1 MSRPGFILALVTFL
15 ACTAFAQAPA
25 PVAERVVT
33 QKDTATRIT
42 LFSNRSVVV
51 TIRENE
57 EQEFLRRITL
67 PDDQYMIYLAAFQ
80 SNAEELD
87 EKPIKS
93 KIETATAAIVL
104 VLHVGPDAPR
114 ILRFSPMATVSLPL
128 SRIMSA
134 LDDLQNQVFEASPS
148 FEEIRAWT
156 PKRGDRVQL
165 MNGSFA
171 RVVEVWPDGMLVLEH
186 EVTFIRE
193 MVPPGS
199 RDRVVRH
206 VLDSEP

>member
-1 MSRPGFILALVTFL
+1 MTKTGLVSAVIMFL
-15 ACTAFAQAPA
+15 AGAAFAQAPV
-25 PVAERVVT
+25 PVAERVIT

-51 TIRENE
+51 TIREND

-67 PDDQYMIYLAAFQ
+67 PEDQYLIYLAAFQ

-93 KIETATAAIVL
+93 NIGTATAAVAL

-114 ILRFSPMATVSLPL
+114 MLRFSPMATVSLPL
-128 SRIMSA
+128 SRIMNA

-171 RVVEVWPDGMLVLEH
+171 RVVEIWPDGMLVLEH
-186 EVTFIRE
+186 EGTFIRE
-193 MVPPGS
+193 MVAPGS
-199 RDRVVRH
+199 RDQVVRH

>member
-1 MSRPGFILALVTFL
+1 MTKTGLVLAVIIFL
-15 ACTAFAQAPA
+15 AGTAFAQAPV
-25 PVAERVVT
+25 PVSERIVT

-51 TIRENE
+51 TIREKE

-93 KIETATAAIVL
+93 KIKTATAAVVL

-148 FEEIRAWT
+148 FEEIRNWT

-171 RVVEVWPDGMLVLEH
+171 RVLEVWPDGMLVLEH
-186 EVTFIRE
+186 EGTLIRE
-193 MVPPGS
+193 MVTPGS
-199 RDRVVRH
+199 RDRVILH
-206 VLDSEP
+206 ILDSEP

>member
-1 MSRPGFILALVTFL
+1 MTKIGLVFAVIIFL
-15 ACTAFAQAPA
+15 AGTAFAQAPVA
-25 PVAERVVT
+25 VAERVVT

-80 SNAEELD
+80 SNVEELD

-93 KIETATAAIVL
+93 KIKTATAAVVL

-148 FEEIRAWT
+148 FEEIRNWT

-171 RVVEVWPDGMLVLEH
+171 RVLEVWPDGMLVLEH
-186 EVTFIRE
+186 EGTFIRE
-193 MVPPGS
+193 MVTPVS
-199 RDRVVRH
+199 RDRVILH
-206 VLDSEP
+206 ILDSEP

>member
-1 MSRPGFILALVTFL
+1 MTKTGLVLAVIIFL
-15 ACTAFAQAPA
+15 AGTAFAQAPV
-25 PVAERVVT
+25 PVAERIVT

-67 PDDQYMIYLAAFQ
+67 PDNQYMIYLAAFQ

-93 KIETATAAIVL
+93 KIKTATAAVVL

-148 FEEIRAWT
+148 FEEIRNWT

-171 RVVEVWPDGMLVLEH
+171 RVLEIWPDGMLVLEH
-186 EVTFIRE
+186 EGTFIRE
-193 MVPPGS
+193 MVTPGS
-199 RDRVVRH
+199 RDRVILH
-206 VLDSEP
+206 ILDSEP

>member
-1 MSRPGFILALVTFL
+1 MTKTGLVLAVIIFL
-15 ACTAFAQAPA
+15 AGTAFAQAPV
-25 PVAERVVT
+25 PVAERIVT

-93 KIETATAAIVL
+93 KIKTATAAVVL

-114 ILRFSPMATVSLPL
+114 ILHFSPMATVSLPL

-148 FEEIRAWT
+148 FEEVRAWT

-165 MNGSFA
+165 MNGGFA
-171 RVVEVWPDGMLVLEH
+171 QVVEVWSEGWLVLEH
-186 EVTFIRE
+186 EGTFIRE
-193 MVPPGS
+193 MVSPEA
-199 RDRVVRH
+199 RDQVVLH
-206 VLDSEP
+206 VLDSDP